1 MKDTDVGNE
10 IIAAASQDSAPQP
23 AAFNRRDLL
32 VGSAGVV
39 ALASAMAAQ
48 TAAAAQAPNAPAVA
62 PPAPGAP
69 PRPAGPPG
77 GGRPAVIPAGSV
89 TFNTVITKLKEGKQI
104 FSNTILQPDLEA
116 AKKACEGQD
125 FIWIEMQHSRLTW
138 REAEDLIRVIAQA
151 GCIPFVRV
159 PSANPGDIQKATD
172 SGALGIIIPMVDTV
186 EEARRAVMYAKWPI
200 GSRDN
205 PNTKPWGHRSSGG
218 GQFTQL
224 WGPAYQSNANN
235 NILIMIQIE
244 NPQGVGIIDTILEEV
259 PGIDIVMVAS
269 NDFGWQAGD
278 RDGDESYNAREKI
291 VREVVLKHGKILSG
305 PSSWQNRPGYRLFQG
320 RRNATN
326 TGYEANGNRIE

>member
-1 MKDTDVGNE
+1 
-10 IIAAASQDSAPQP
+10 
-23 AAFNRRDLL
+23 
-32 VGSAGVV
+32 
-39 ALASAMAAQ
+39 
-48 TAAAAQAPNAPAVA
+48 
-62 PPAPGAP
+62 
-69 PRPAGPPG
+69 AGPRGGGPG

-89 TFNTVITKLKEGKQI
+89 TFNTVITKLKEGKQV
-104 FSNTILQPDLEA
+104 FSNTIMGPDLEA

-159 PSANPGDIQKATD
+159 PSANKGDIQKATD
-172 SGALGIIIPMVDTV
+172 AGALGIIIPMVDTI
-186 EEARRAVMYAKWPI
+186 EEARNAVMFAKWPI

-218 GQFTQL
+218 GQFNQL
-224 WGPAYQSNANN
+224 WGAAYQSNANN

-244 NPQGVGIIDTILEEV
+244 NPQGVGMIDTILEEV

-291 VREVVLKHGKILSG
+291 VREAVLKHGKILSG
-305 PSSWQNRPGYRLFQG
+305 PSNWQNRPGYRLFQG
-320 RRNATN
+320 RRSATN
-326 TGYEANGNRIE
+326 TGYDATGNRIE

>member
-10 IIAAASQDSAPQP
+10 NNATSAAHAMPQPNAINRRELLAGTAGVALTSVIAAQA
-23 AAFNRRDLL
+23 
-32 VGSAGVV
+32 
-39 ALASAMAAQ
+39 
-48 TAAAAQAPNAPAVA
+48 AAAAQAPSSPAPAS
-62 PPAPGAP
+62 PATGAA

-77 GGRPAVIPAGSV
+77 GRGQVIPAGSV

-104 FSNTILQPDLEA
+104 FSNTIMQPDLEA

-138 REAEDLIRVIAQA
+138 RETEDLIRVIAQA

-159 PSANPGDIQKATD
+159 PNANKGDIQKATD
-172 SGALGIIIPMVDTV
+172 AGALGIIIPMVDTV
-186 EEARRAVMYAKWPI
+186 EEARNAVLYAKWPI

-244 NPQGVGIIDTILEEV
+244 NPQGVGMIDTILEEV

-291 VREVVLKHGKILSG
+291 VREAVLKHGKILSG
-305 PSSWQNRPGYRLFQG
+305 PSNWQNRPGYRLFQG
-320 RRNATN
+320 RRSATN
-326 TGYEANGNRIE
+326 TGYDATGNRIE

>member
-1 MKDTDVGNE
+1 MKDTDAGNE
-10 IIAAASQDSAPQP
+10 NIATGIPDPVAQP
-23 AAFNRRDLL
+23 NALNRRDLL
-32 VGSAGVV
+32 VGTAGVV
-39 ALASAMAAQ
+39 ALTAAITAQ
-48 TAAAAQAPNAPAVA
+48 TSAAAQAPSS
-62 PPAPGAP
+62 PAPVPAGPGAAQ
-69 PRPAGPPG
+69 RPAGPPG
-77 GGRPAVIPAGSV
+77 SGRAIIPAGSV
-89 TFNTVITKLKEGKQI
+89 TFNTVITKLKDGKQI

-159 PSANPGDIQKATD
+159 PSANAGDIQKATD
-172 SGALGIIIPMVDTV
+172 SGALGIIIPMVDTI

-218 GQFTQL
+218 GQFNQL

-235 NILIMIQIE
+235 NILVMIQIE
-244 NPQGVGIIDTILEEV
+244 NPQGVGLIDTILEEV
-259 PGIDIVMVAS
+259 AGIDIVMVAS

-278 RDGDESYNAREKI
+278 RDGDESYNAREKL
-291 VREVVLKHGKILSG
+291 VREAVLKHGKILSG

-320 RRNATN
+320 RRNASN
-326 TGYEANGNRIE
+326 TGYDATGNRVE

>member
-1 MKDTDVGNE
+1 MKETDVGNE
-10 IIAAASQDSAPQP
+10 PTSTDSPDPATQP
-23 AAFNRRDLL
+23 NAINRRDLL
-32 VGSAGVV
+32 VGTAGVV
-39 ALASAMAAQ
+39 ALTAAITAQ
-48 TAAAAQAPNAPAVA
+48 TSAAAQAPAAPAPV
-62 PPAPGAP
+62 PPGPGAAQ
-69 PRPAGPPG
+69 RSAGPPG
-77 GGRPAVIPAGSV
+77 GRGPVIPAGSV
-89 TFNTVITKLKEGKQI
+89 TFNTVITKLKEGRQI
-104 FSNTILQPDLEA
+104 FSNTIMQPDLEA

-159 PSANPGDIQKATD
+159 PNANKGDIQKATD
-172 SGALGIIIPMVDTV
+172 AGALGIIIPMVDTI
-186 EEARRAVMYAKWPI
+186 EEARNAVMYAKWPI

-244 NPQGVGIIDTILEEV
+244 NPQGVGAIDTILEEV

-291 VREVVLKHGKILSG
+291 VREAVLKHGKILAG

-320 RRNATN
+320 RRNATSTGYDN
-326 TGYEANGNRIE
+326 TGNRVE

>member
-1 MKDTDVGNE
+1 MKDTEAGNE
-10 IIAAASQDSAPQP
+10 NIATGNPDPVAQP
-23 AAFNRRDLL
+23 NALNRRDLL
-32 VGSAGVV
+32 VGTAGVV
-39 ALASAMAAQ
+39 ALTAAITAQ
-48 TAAAAQAPNAPAVA
+48 TSAAAQAPSS
-62 PPAPGAP
+62 PAPVPAGPGAAQ
-69 PRPAGPPG
+69 RPAGPPG
-77 GGRPAVIPAGSV
+77 SGRAIIPAGSV
-89 TFNTVITKLKEGKQI
+89 TFNTVITKLKDGKQI

-159 PSANPGDIQKATD
+159 PSANAGDIQKATD
-172 SGALGIIIPMVDTV
+172 SGALGIIIPMVDTI

-218 GQFTQL
+218 GQFNQL

-235 NILIMIQIE
+235 NILVMIQIE
-244 NPQGVGIIDTILEEV
+244 NPQGVGLIDTILEEV
-259 PGIDIVMVAS
+259 AGIDIVMVAS

-278 RDGDESYNAREKI
+278 RDGDESYNAREKL
-291 VREVVLKHGKILSG
+291 VREAVLKHGKILSG

-320 RRNATN
+320 RRNASN
-326 TGYEANGNRIE
+326 TGYDATGNRVE